1 MNWKKFA
8 SLALDNLMKK
18 LYSYPIT
25 YIFYITLS
33 LSFGISLALKKHILI
48 LSYLFLIIAFILLIL
63 SLIFAFSNKPKI
75 YFAIISCFFIG
86 YSFTIAR
93 YYKIFQS
100 PLSDFEGD
108 IKGYRAQIIEY
119 DGVVGFRDRYM
130 AYVNMIYDGK
140 NWHDYAGNI
149 RIYHNS
155 QKPIYLND
163 KITVYAKINLY
174 KNIFTNDNEN
184 DIVNNLQNKMLF
196 GVSSIYPYI
205 NFTVQKS
212 GFSIIGF
219 IKNYINKFGLYF
231 RNIAKKSLG
240 KYINPISYS
249 VAQGITIGDKN
260 IIPKNINQYFID
272 AGISHILSISGLHIS
287 MVLYILFLALSFFPI
302 DFYKRILISTVITV
316 IIYPAITLFSVSII
330 RASIM
335 AFCLLISYVFDKNR
349 NSVNSLFLAAL
360 IILIIEPNSI
370 REISFQFSFLA
381 TLGIILYYPIF
392 DFYVL
397 NKITKNINNY
407 FLKNL
412 ITKLIAFLFINLI
425 ALISILPLSVHHF
438 SILNLTSIIS
448 NIFAVPLAF
457 IILASS
463 IITIITFQIFSPLS
477 IYPALTVEFF
487 TNILINLSA
496 KFSEIKFLKYQIS
509 CNLYLA
515 IFITFIIMIIGLAI
529 RIKMNEK
536 SESNI

>member
-1 MNWKKFA
+1 
-8 SLALDNLMKK
+8 MKK

-33 LSFGISLALKKHILI
+33 FSFGISLSLKTHSIF
-48 LSYLFLIIAFILLIL
+48 LSYLFLIVAFILLIL
-63 SLIFAFSNKPKI
+63 SFIFAFLNKPKI
-75 YFAIISCFFIG
+75 YLAIISCFFLG
-86 YSFTIAR
+86 YGFTMAR
-93 YYKIFQS
+93 YYKIFLN

-108 IKGYRAQIIEY
+108 IKGYRAKIIEY
-119 DGVVGFRDRYM
+119 DGVVGFRERYI
-130 AYVNMIYDGK
+130 AYVDMIYDGK

-174 KNIFTNDNEN
+174 KNIFTNYAEKNIKDS
-184 DIVNNLQNKMLF
+184 LQNKMLF

-205 NFTVQKS
+205 NFTVQNS
-212 GFSIIGF
+212 DSSITGF
-219 IKNYINKFGLYF
+219 IKNYINKYGLHF

-240 KYINPISYS
+240 KYISPISYS
-249 VAQGITIGDKN
+249 VTQGITIGDKS

-272 AGISHILSISGLHIS
+272 AGISHILAISGLHIS

-302 DFYKRILISTVITV
+302 NFYKRILISTLITAA
-316 IIYPAITLFSVSII
+316 IYPAITLFSISII

-370 REISFQFSFLA
+370 IEISFQFSFLA

-397 NKITKNINNY
+397 NKIIKNINNY
-407 FLKNL
+407 FIKNL
-412 ITKLIAFLFINLI
+412 ITKLTAFLFINLI
-425 ALISILPLSVHHF
+425 ALISILPLSVYHI

-463 IITIITFQIFSPLS
+463 IITIIAFQIFSPLS
-477 IYPALTVEFF
+477 IYPASTLEFF
-487 TNILINLSA
+487 TNILINLSE
-496 KFSEIKFLKYQIS
+496 KFSDIKFLKYKIS

-515 IFITFIIMIIGLAI
+515 IFITFIIMTVGLII

-536 SESNI
+536 SESDI

>member
-1 MNWKKFA
+1 
-8 SLALDNLMKK
+8 MKK

-33 LSFGISLALKKHILI
+33 FSFGISLSLKMRSIF

-63 SLIFAFSNKPKI
+63 SFIFAFLNKPKI
-75 YFAIISCFFIG
+75 YLAIISCFFIG
-86 YSFTIAR
+86 YSFTMAR
-93 YYKIFQS
+93 YYKIFLN

-108 IKGYRAQIIEY
+108 IKGYRAKIIEY
-119 DGVVGFRDRYM
+119 DGVVGFRDRYI
-130 AYVNMIYDGK
+130 AYVDMIYDGK

-163 KITVYAKINLY
+163 KITVYTKINLY
-174 KNIFTNDNEN
+174 KNIFTNYAEKNIKN
-184 DIVNNLQNKMLF
+184 SLQNKMLF

-212 GFSIIGF
+212 DFQIIGF
-219 IKNYINKFGLYF
+219 IKNYINKYGLYF

-240 KYINPISYS
+240 KYISPINYS
-249 VAQGITIGDKN
+249 VAQGITIGDKS
-260 IIPKNINQYFID
+260 IIPTNINQYFID
-272 AGISHILSISGLHIS
+272 AGISHILAISGLHIS
-287 MVLYILFLALSFFPI
+287 MVLYILFLALSFFSI
-302 DFYKRILISTVITV
+302 NFYKRILISTIITAA
-316 IIYPAITLFSVSII
+316 IYPAITLFSISII
-330 RASIM
+330 RANIM

-397 NKITKNINNY
+397 NKTVKNINNY
-407 FLKNL
+407 FIKNL
-412 ITKLIAFLFINLI
+412 ITKLTVFLFINLI

-463 IITIITFQIFSPLS
+463 IITVIGFQIFSPLS
-477 IYPALTVEFF
+477 IYPASTLEFF
-487 TNILINLSA
+487 TNMLINLSE
-496 KFSEIKFLKYQIS
+496 KFSDIKFLKYKIS

-515 IFITFIIMIIGLAI
+515 IFITFIIMTVGLII

-536 SESNI
+536 SESDI

>member
-1 MNWKKFA
+1 MKKFY
-8 SLALDNLMKK
+8 N
-18 LYSYPIT
+18 YPIT
-25 YIFYITLS
+25 YILYIALS
-33 LSFGISLALKKHILI
+33 FSFGISLALSLKNIF
-48 LSYLFLIIAFILLIL
+48 LSYIFLIVAFILIIL
-63 SLIFAFSNKPKI
+63 SLIFAFLNKTKI
-75 YFAIISCFFIG
+75 YLAIISCFFIG

-93 YYKIFQS
+93 YYKIFIN
-100 PLSDFEGD
+100 PLSDFEGN
-108 IKGYRAQIIEY
+108 IKGYRAKIKEY
-119 DGVVGFRDRYM
+119 EGVINFRDRYI
-130 AYVNMIYDGK
+130 AYVDMIFDGK

-155 QKPIYLND
+155 SKPIYIND
-163 KITVYAKINLY
+163 IITVYAKINLY
-174 KNIFTNDNEN
+174 KNIFTNENEKS
-184 DIVNNLQNKMLF
+184 IIKNLDNKMLY

-212 GFSIIGF
+212 GFSII
-219 IKNYINKFGLYF
+219 NYINKYGLYF

-240 KYINPISYS
+240 KFLSPINYS
-249 VAQGITIGDKN
+249 VAQGITIGDKS

-287 MVLYILFLALSFFPI
+287 MVLYILFIALSFLPI
-302 DFYKRILISTVITV
+302 NFYKRILISTIITI

-335 AFCLLISYVFDKNR
+335 AFCLLISFIFDKNR

-392 DFYVL
+392 DFHVL
-397 NKITKNINNY
+397 NKITKNINNH

-412 ITKLIAFLFINLI
+412 IKKLIAFLFINLI

-463 IITIITFQIFSPLS
+463 IITITTFQIFYPLS
-477 IYPALTVEFF
+477 IYPASTVEFF
-487 TNILINLSA
+487 TNMLINLS
-496 KFSEIKFLKYQIS
+496 KNFSDMKFLKYQIS
-509 CNLYLA
+509 FNLYFAVFL
-515 IFITFIIMIIGLAI
+515 TFIIMTVGLII

-536 SESNI
+536 SESDI

>member
-1 MNWKKFA
+1 
-8 SLALDNLMKK
+8 MKK

-33 LSFGISLALKKHILI
+33 FSFGISLSLKTHSIF
-48 LSYLFLIIAFILLIL
+48 LSYLFLIVAFILLIL
-63 SLIFAFSNKPKI
+63 SLIFAFLNKPKI
-75 YFAIISCFFIG
+75 YLAIISCFFLG
-86 YSFTIAR
+86 YGFTMIR

-108 IKGYRAQIIEY
+108 IKGYRAKIIEY
-119 DGVVGFRDRYM
+119 DGVVGFRDRYI
-130 AYVNMIYDGK
+130 AYVDMIYDGK

-163 KITVYAKINLY
+163 KITIYAKINLY
-174 KNIFTNDNEN
+174 KNIFTNYAEEN
-184 DIVNNLQNKMLF
+184 IKDSLQNKMLF

-212 GFSIIGF
+212 DFSIIGF
-219 IKNYINKFGLYF
+219 IKNYINEYGLYF

-240 KYINPISYS
+240 KYISPISYS
-249 VAQGITIGDKN
+249 VAQGITIGDKS

-272 AGISHILSISGLHIS
+272 AGISHILAISGLHIS

-302 DFYKRILISTVITV
+302 NFYKRILISTIITAA
-316 IIYPAITLFSVSII
+316 IYPAVTLFSVSII

-397 NKITKNINNY
+397 NKTVKNINNY
-407 FLKNL
+407 FIKNL
-412 ITKLIAFLFINLI
+412 ITKLTAFLFINLI

-463 IITIITFQIFSPLS
+463 IITIITIITFQIFSPLS
-477 IYPALTVEFF
+477 IYSASTLEFF
-487 TNILINLSA
+487 TNILINLSE
-496 KFSEIKFLKYQIS
+496 KFSDIKFLKYKIS
-509 CNLYLA
+509 CNLYFA
-515 IFITFIIMIIGLAI
+515 IFITFIIMTVGLII

-536 SESNI
+536 SESDI

>member
-1 MNWKKFA
+1 
-8 SLALDNLMKK
+8 MKK

-33 LSFGISLALKKHILI
+33 FSFGISLSLKTRSIF
-48 LSYLFLIIAFILLIL
+48 LSYLFLIVAFILLIL
-63 SLIFAFSNKPKI
+63 SLICAFLNKPKI
-75 YFAIISCFFIG
+75 YLAIISCFFLG
-86 YSFTIAR
+86 YGFTMAR
-93 YYKIFQS
+93 YYKIFQN

-108 IKGYRAQIIEY
+108 IKGYRAKIIEY
-119 DGVVGFRDRYM
+119 DGVVGFRDRYI
-130 AYVNMIYDGK
+130 AYVDMIYDGK

-163 KITVYAKINLY
+163 IITVYAKINLY
-174 KNIFTNDNEN
+174 KNIFTNYAEEN
-184 DIVNNLQNKMLF
+184 IKNSLQNKMLF

-205 NFTVQKS
+205 NFTVQKN

-219 IKNYINKFGLYF
+219 IKNYINKYGLHF

-240 KYINPISYS
+240 KYISPISYS

-272 AGISHILSISGLHIS
+272 AGISHILAISGLHIS
-287 MVLYILFLALSFFPI
+287 MVLYILFLALSFFSI
-302 DFYKRILISTVITV
+302 NFYKRILISTIITAA
-316 IIYPAITLFSVSII
+316 IYPAVTLFSVSII

-397 NKITKNINNY
+397 NKMVKNINNY
-407 FLKNL
+407 FIKNL
-412 ITKLIAFLFINLI
+412 ITKLTAFLFINLI

-463 IITIITFQIFSPLS
+463 IITIIAFQIFSPLS
-477 IYPALTVEFF
+477 IYPASTVEFF
-487 TNILINLSA
+487 TNMLINLSA
-496 KFSEIKFLKYQIS
+496 KFSDIKFLKYKIS

-515 IFITFIIMIIGLAI
+515 IFITFIIMTVGLII
-529 RIKMNEK
+529 RIKMNKK
-536 SESNI
+536 SESDI

>member
-1 MNWKKFA
+1 
-8 SLALDNLMKK
+8 MKK

-33 LSFGISLALKKHILI
+33 FSFGISFALKNSSIL
-48 LSYLFLIIAFILLIL
+48 LSYLFLIIAFILIIL
-63 SLIFAFSNKPKI
+63 SLIFAFLNKSKI
-75 YFAIISCFFIG
+75 YFAIISCFFLG
-86 YSFTIAR
+86 YGFTIAK

-100 PLSDFEGD
+100 PLSGFEGN
-108 IKGYRAQIIEY
+108 IKGYRAKIKEY
-119 DGVVGFRDRYM
+119 EGVINFRDRYI
-130 AYVNMIYDGK
+130 AYVDMIFDGK
-140 NWHDYAGNI
+140 NWLYYSGNI

-155 QKPIYLND
+155 SKPIYIND
-163 KITVYAKINLY
+163 TITVYAKINLY
-174 KNIFTNDNEN
+174 KNIFTNENEKN
-184 DIVNNLQNKMLF
+184 IIKNLDNKMLY

-212 GFSIIGF
+212 GFSII
-219 IKNYINKFGLYF
+219 NYINKYGLYF

-240 KYINPISYS
+240 KFLSPINYS
-249 VAQGITIGDKN
+249 VAQGIIIGDKS
-260 IIPKNINQYFID
+260 IIPKNINQYFIG

-316 IIYPAITLFSVSII
+316 TIYPAITLFSVSII

-392 DFYVL
+392 DFHVL
-397 NKITKNINNY
+397 NKITKNINNH

-412 ITKLIAFLFINLI
+412 IKKLIAFLFINLI

-463 IITIITFQIFSPLS
+463 IITITTFQIFYPLS
-477 IYPALTVEFF
+477 IYPASTVEFF
-487 TNILINLSA
+487 TNMLINLS
-496 KFSEIKFLKYQIS
+496 KNFSDMKFLKYQIS
-509 CNLYLA
+509 FNLYFAVFL
-515 IFITFIIMIIGLAI
+515 TFIIMTVGLII

-536 SESNI
+536 SESDI

>member
-1 MNWKKFA
+1 
-8 SLALDNLMKK
+8 MKK

-33 LSFGISLALKKHILI
+33 FSFGISLSLKTHSIF
-48 LSYLFLIIAFILLIL
+48 LSYLFLIFAFILLIF
-63 SLIFAFSNKPKI
+63 SFIFAFLNKPKI
-75 YFAIISCFFIG
+75 YLAIISCFFIG
-86 YSFTIAR
+86 YGFTMAR
-93 YYKIFQS
+93 YYKIFLN

-108 IKGYRAQIIEY
+108 VKGYRAKIIEY
-119 DGVVGFRDRYM
+119 DGVVGFRDRYI
-130 AYVNMIYDGK
+130 AYVDMIYDGK

-174 KNIFTNDNEN
+174 KNIFTNYAEEN
-184 DIVNNLQNKMLF
+184 IRDSLQNKMLF
-196 GVSSIYPYI
+196 GVSSIYSYI
-205 NFTVQKS
+205 NFTVQNS
-212 GFSIIGF
+212 DFSIIGF
-219 IKNYINKFGLYF
+219 IKNYINKYGLHF

-240 KYINPISYS
+240 KFLNPISYS
-249 VAQGITIGDKN
+249 VAQGITIGDKS

-272 AGISHILSISGLHIS
+272 AGISHILAISGLHIS

-302 DFYKRILISTVITV
+302 NFYKRILISTLITAA
-316 IIYPAITLFSVSII
+316 IYPAVTLFSISII

-392 DFYVL
+392 DFYIL
-397 NKITKNINNY
+397 NKTVKNINNY
-407 FLKNL
+407 FIKNL
-412 ITKLIAFLFINLI
+412 ITKLTVFLFINLI
-425 ALISILPLSVHHF
+425 ALISILPLSVYHF

-463 IITIITFQIFSPLS
+463 IITIIAFQIFSLLS
-477 IYPALTVEFF
+477 IYPASTLEFF
-487 TNILINLSA
+487 TNILINLSE
-496 KFSEIKFLKYQIS
+496 KFSDIKFLKYKIS
-509 CNLYLA
+509 CNLYFA
-515 IFITFIIMIIGLAI
+515 IFITFIIMTVGLII

-536 SESNI
+536 SESDI

>member
-1 MNWKKFA
+1 
-8 SLALDNLMKK
+8 MKK

-33 LSFGISLALKKHILI
+33 FSFGISFALKNRSIF
-48 LSYLFLIIAFILLIL
+48 LSYLFLIIAFILIIL
-63 SLIFAFSNKPKI
+63 SLIFAFLNKPKI
-75 YFAIISCFFIG
+75 YFAIISCFFLG
-86 YSFTIAR
+86 YGFTIAR

-108 IKGYRAQIIEY
+108 IKGYRAKIIEY
-119 DGVVGFRDRYM
+119 DGVVGFRDRYI
-130 AYVNMIYDGK
+130 AYVDMIYDGK
-140 NWHDYAGNI
+140 NWLNYAGNI

-163 KITVYAKINLY
+163 KITVYGKINLY
-174 KNIFTNDNEN
+174 KNIFTNYSDNEEN
-184 DIVNNLQNKMLF
+184 IKNNLQNKMIF
-196 GVSSIYPYI
+196 GVSSIYPYV

-212 GFSIIGF
+212 GFSIISL
-219 IKNYINKFGLYF
+219 IKNQINKFGLHF
-231 RNIAKKSLG
+231 RIIAKKSLG
-240 KYINPISYS
+240 KFLSPINYS

-260 IIPKNINQYFID
+260 VIPKNINQYFID

-287 MVLYILFLALSFFPI
+287 MVLYILFLGLSFFPI

-316 IIYPAITLFSVSII
+316 TIYPAITLFSVSII

-407 FLKNL
+407 FIKNL
-412 ITKLIAFLFINLI
+412 IKKLTAFLFINLI

-463 IITIITFQIFSPLS
+463 TITIIAFQIFSPLS
-477 IYPALTVEFF
+477 IYPASTVEFF
-487 TNILINLSA
+487 TNMLINLSE
-496 KFSEIKFLKYQIS
+496 KFSKIKFLKYQIS

-515 IFITFIIMIIGLAI
+515 IFITFIIMTIGIII

-536 SESNI
+536 SESDI

>member
-1 MNWKKFA
+1 
-8 SLALDNLMKK
+8 MKK

-33 LSFGISLALKKHILI
+33 FSFGISLALKKHILI
-48 LSYLFLIIAFILLIL
+48 LSYLFLIIAFILIIL

-75 YFAIISCFFIG
+75 YFAIISCFFLG
-86 YSFTIAR
+86 YGFTIAR
-93 YYKIFQS
+93 YYKIFFS

-108 IKGYRAQIIEY
+108 IKGYRAKIIEY
-119 DGVVGFRDRYM
+119 DGVVGFRDRYT
-130 AYVNMIYDGK
+130 AYIDMIYDGK

-184 DIVNNLQNKMLF
+184 DTVNNLQNKMLF

-249 VAQGITIGDKN
+249 VAQGIIIGDKN
-260 IIPKNINQYFID
+260 IIPKIINQYFID

-287 MVLYILFLALSFFPI
+287 MVLYILFLALSFFSI
-302 DFYKRILISTVITV
+302 DFYKRILISTIITV
-316 IIYPAITLFSVSII
+316 IIYPAITLFSVSIT

-412 ITKLIAFLFINLI
+412 IAKLIAFLFINLI
-425 ALISILPLSVHHF
+425 ALISILPLSVRHF

-536 SESNI
+536 SESDI

>member
-1 MNWKKFA
+1 
-8 SLALDNLMKK
+8 MKK

-33 LSFGISLALKKHILI
+33 FSFGISFALKNSSIL
-48 LSYLFLIIAFILLIL
+48 LSYLFLIIAFILIIL
-63 SLIFAFSNKPKI
+63 SLIFAFFNKTKI
-75 YFAIISCFFIG
+75 YLVIISCFFIG

-93 YYKIFQS
+93 YYKIFIN
-100 PLSDFEGD
+100 PLSDFEGN
-108 IKGYRAQIIEY
+108 IKGYRAKIKEY
-119 DGVVGFRDRYM
+119 EGVINFRDRYI
-130 AYVNMIYDGK
+130 AYVDMIFDGK
-140 NWHDYAGNI
+140 NWLYYSGNI

-155 QKPIYLND
+155 SKPIYIND
-163 KITVYAKINLY
+163 TITVYAKINLY
-174 KNIFTNDNEN
+174 KNIFTNENEKN
-184 DIVNNLQNKMLF
+184 IIKNLDNKMLY

-212 GFSIIGF
+212 GFSII
-219 IKNYINKFGLYF
+219 NYINKYGLYF
-231 RNIAKKSLG
+231 RNIAKKSIG
-240 KYINPISYS
+240 KFLSPINYS
-249 VAQGITIGDKN
+249 VAQGIIIGDKS
-260 IIPKNINQYFID
+260 IIPKNINQYFIG

-287 MVLYILFLALSFFPI
+287 MVLYILFIALSFLPI
-302 DFYKRILISTVITV
+302 NFYKRILISTIITI
-316 IIYPAITLFSVSII
+316 IIYPAITLFSISII

-392 DFYVL
+392 DFHVL
-397 NKITKNINNY
+397 NKITKNINNH

-412 ITKLIAFLFINLI
+412 IKKLIAFLFINLI

-448 NIFAVPLAF
+448 NIFAVPLTF

-463 IITIITFQIFSPLS
+463 IITITTFQIFYPLS
-477 IYPALTVEFF
+477 IYPASTVEFF
-487 TNILINLSA
+487 TNMLINLS
-496 KFSEIKFLKYQIS
+496 KNFSDMKFLKYQIS
-509 CNLYLA
+509 FNLYFAVFL
-515 IFITFIIMIIGLAI
+515 TFIIMTVGLII

-536 SESNI
+536 SESDI

>member
-1 MNWKKFA
+1 
-8 SLALDNLMKK
+8 MKK

-33 LSFGISLALKKHILI
+33 FSFGISFALKNRSIF
-48 LSYLFLIIAFILLIL
+48 LSYLFLIIAFIIIIL
-63 SLIFAFSNKPKI
+63 SLIFAFLNKPKI
-75 YFAIISCFFIG
+75 YFAIISCFFLG
-86 YSFTIAR
+86 YGFTIAR

-108 IKGYRAQIIEY
+108 IEGYRAKIIEY
-119 DGVVGFRDRYM
+119 DGVVGFRDRYI
-130 AYVNMIYDGK
+130 AYVDMIYDGK
-140 NWHDYAGNI
+140 NWLNYAGNI

-155 QKPIYLND
+155 QKPIYLDD

-174 KNIFTNDNEN
+174 KNIFTNNREEN
-184 DIVNNLQNKMLF
+184 IKNNLKNKMFF

-212 GFSIIGF
+212 GFSIISL
-219 IKNYINKFGLYF
+219 IKNQINKFGLHF
-231 RNIAKKSLG
+231 RIIAKKSIWKFLSP
-240 KYINPISYS
+240 INYS
-249 VAQGITIGDKN
+249 VAQGIAIGDKSV
-260 IIPKNINQYFID
+260 IPKNINQYFID

-287 MVLYILFLALSFFPI
+287 MVLYILFLALSFFSI
-302 DFYKRILISTVITV
+302 DFYKRILISTAITV
-316 IIYPAITLFSVSII
+316 TIYPAITLFSVSII

-407 FLKNL
+407 FIKNL
-412 ITKLIAFLFINLI
+412 IKKLIAFLFINLI

-463 IITIITFQIFSPLS
+463 IITIIAFQIFSPLS
-477 IYPALTVEFF
+477 VYPVSTVEFF
-487 TNILINLSA
+487 TNMLINLSE
-496 KFSEIKFLKYQIS
+496 KFSKIKFLKYQIS
-509 CNLYLA
+509 CNLYFA
-515 IFITFIIMIIGLAI
+515 IFLTFIIMIIGLII

-536 SESNI
+536 SESDI

>member
-1 MNWKKFA
+1 
-8 SLALDNLMKK
+8 MKK

-33 LSFGISLALKKHILI
+33 FSFGISFALKNSSIL
-48 LSYLFLIIAFILLIL
+48 LSYLFLIIAFILIIL
-63 SLIFAFSNKPKI
+63 SLIFAFFNKTKI
-75 YFAIISCFFIG
+75 YLAIISCFFIG

-93 YYKIFQS
+93 YYKIFIN
-100 PLSDFEGD
+100 PLSDFEGN
-108 IKGYRAQIIEY
+108 IKGYRAKIKEY
-119 DGVVGFRDRYM
+119 EGVINFRDRYI
-130 AYVNMIYDGK
+130 AYVDMIFDGK
-140 NWHDYAGNI
+140 NWLYYSGNI

-155 QKPIYLND
+155 SKPIYIND
-163 KITVYAKINLY
+163 TITVYAKINLY
-174 KNIFTNDNEN
+174 KNIFTNENEKN
-184 DIVNNLQNKMLF
+184 IIKNLDNKMLY

-212 GFSIIGF
+212 GFSII
-219 IKNYINKFGLYF
+219 NYINKYGLYF
-231 RNIAKKSLG
+231 RNIAKKSIG
-240 KYINPISYS
+240 KFLSPINYS
-249 VAQGITIGDKN
+249 VAQGIIIGDKS
-260 IIPKNINQYFID
+260 IIPKNINQYFIG

-287 MVLYILFLALSFFPI
+287 MVLYILFIALSFLPI
-302 DFYKRILISTVITV
+302 NFYKRILISTIITI
-316 IIYPAITLFSVSII
+316 IIYPAITLFSISII

-392 DFYVL
+392 DFHVL
-397 NKITKNINNY
+397 NKITKNINNH

-412 ITKLIAFLFINLI
+412 IKKLIAFLFINLI

-448 NIFAVPLAF
+448 NIFAVPLTF

-463 IITIITFQIFSPLS
+463 IITITTFQIFYPLS
-477 IYPALTVEFF
+477 IYPASTVEFF
-487 TNILINLSA
+487 TNMLINLS
-496 KFSEIKFLKYQIS
+496 KNFSDMKFLKYQIS
-509 CNLYLA
+509 FNLYFAVFL
-515 IFITFIIMIIGLAI
+515 TFIIMTVGLII

-536 SESNI
+536 SESDI

>member
-1 MNWKKFA
+1 
-8 SLALDNLMKK
+8 
-18 LYSYPIT
+18 
-25 YIFYITLS
+25 
-33 LSFGISLALKKHILI
+33 
-48 LSYLFLIIAFILLIL
+48 
-63 SLIFAFSNKPKI
+63 
-75 YFAIISCFFIG
+75 
-86 YSFTIAR
+86 
-93 YYKIFQS
+93 
-100 PLSDFEGD
+100 
-108 IKGYRAQIIEY
+108 
-119 DGVVGFRDRYM
+119 
-130 AYVNMIYDGK
+130 
-140 NWHDYAGNI
+140 
-149 RIYHNS
+149 
-155 QKPIYLND
+155 
-163 KITVYAKINLY
+163 
-174 KNIFTNDNEN
+174 
-184 DIVNNLQNKMLF
+184 
-196 GVSSIYPYI
+196 
-205 NFTVQKS
+205 
-212 GFSIIGF
+212 
-219 IKNYINKFGLYF
+219 
-231 RNIAKKSLG
+231 
-240 KYINPISYS
+240 
-249 VAQGITIGDKN
+249 
-260 IIPKNINQYFID
+260 
-272 AGISHILSISGLHIS
+272 

-302 DFYKRILISTVITV
+302 DFYKRILISTIITV

-381 TLGIILYYPIF
+381 TLGIIIYYPIF

-397 NKITKNINNY
+397 NKMRKNINNY

-425 ALISILPLSVHHF
+425 TLISILPLSVHHF

-496 KFSEIKFLKYQIS
+496 KFSDIRFLKYQIS

-536 SESNI
+536 SESDI